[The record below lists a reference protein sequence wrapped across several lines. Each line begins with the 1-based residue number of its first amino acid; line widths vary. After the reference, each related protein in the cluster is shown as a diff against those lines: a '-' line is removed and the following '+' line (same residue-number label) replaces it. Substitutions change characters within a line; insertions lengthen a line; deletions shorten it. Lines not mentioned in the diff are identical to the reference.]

1 MNASPDILFLSHGG
15 GPLPLLGDPD
25 HQEMVESLQEIAR
38 VISKPSAILII
49 SAHWEASVPTI
60 TSGAAPELIY
70 DYGGFPPEAY
80 QIQYPCQ
87 GEPELAQQEQST

>member
-49 SAHWEASVPTI
+49 SAH
-60 TSGAAPELIY
+60 
-70 DYGGFPPEAY
+70 
-80 QIQYPCQ
+80 Q
-87 GEPELAQQEQST
+87 GRPQS